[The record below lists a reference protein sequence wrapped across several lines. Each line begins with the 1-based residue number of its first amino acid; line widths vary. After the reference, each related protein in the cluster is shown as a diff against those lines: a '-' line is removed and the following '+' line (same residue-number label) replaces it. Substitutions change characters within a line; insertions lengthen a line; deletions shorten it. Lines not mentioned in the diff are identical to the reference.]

1 MRIRAA
7 GITDI
12 DSIRQLLDD
21 QNVFHAELLPSLFQL
36 SPTKEARICDVLVS
50 TDADYLVADEGG
62 ELVGLVEIRLA
73 QTKSLPILVQK
84 TYAHIQEMI
93 VSECHRG
100 RGIGSELMACARG
113 WACERGAQCL
123 RASVVPTNGRAR
135 AFYAE
140 HGFEDIMVSIESE
153 I

>member
-1 MRIRAA
+1 MQIRTA

-12 DSIRQLLDD
+12 DRIRKLLDE
-21 QNVFHAELLPSLFQL
+21 QNAFHATIHPGFFQL
-36 SPTKEARICDVLVS
+36 SATKEAGICDVLVS
-50 TDADYLVADEGG
+50 TDADYLVADEEG
-62 ELVGLVEIRLA
+62 EIVGLVEIRVV
-73 QTKSLPILVQK
+73 QTKRLPILVQK

-93 VSECHRG
+93 VSESRRG

-123 RASVVPTNGRAR
+123 RTSVVPTNDRAR
-135 AFYAE
+135 AFYAK
-140 HGFEDIMVSIESE
+140 HGFEDIMVSIEAE